1 MNEADQPQIVKG
13 LYQLHIDG
21 GKKASTAGEKGLG
34 AYGFVLCDPRGTEL
48 PGGAQGEVVGPVA
61 DPHSAEYEAL
71 LAGLSLARQL
81 EIKYIAVFSDSRTLV
96 NQVNRLW
103 NSSGHLSEYRE
114 KAWNALAEFAGWQ
127 MSWIPR
133 KWNERADK
141 RVDEAFASA
150 APGGEITHAED

>member
-21 GKKASTAGEKGLG
+21 GKKASAAGEKGLG

-48 PGGAQGEVVGPVA
+48 PGGAQGEVVGSVS

-81 EIKYIAVFSDSRTLV
+81 ATTTGENAVRRNGSLRMDTSR
-96 NQVNRLW
+96 W
-103 NSSGHLSEYRE
+103 ED
-114 KAWNALAEFAGWQ
+114 AERHSAG
-127 MSWIPR
+127 
-133 KWNERADK
+133 
-141 RVDEAFASA
+141 
-150 APGGEITHAED
+150 HAEHGDCAG